1 MHITVAG
8 DTMSVKI
15 DGKDTG
21 SFSSEGMAHPTKRMI
36 TLAVNKSADV
46 DDVKVSK
53 LK

>member
-1 MHITVAG
+1 MNIKIVGDQMTVR
-8 DTMSVKI
+8 I
-15 DGKDTG
+15 DELEAV
-21 SFSSEGMAHPTKRMI
+21 SFSNEGIAHLTKRMI